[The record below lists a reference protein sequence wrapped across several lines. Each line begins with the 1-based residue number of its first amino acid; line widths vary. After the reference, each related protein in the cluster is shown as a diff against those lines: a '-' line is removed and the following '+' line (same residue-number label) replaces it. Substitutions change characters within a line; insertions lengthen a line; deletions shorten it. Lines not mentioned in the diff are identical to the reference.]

1 MSKYRDAY
9 VVILPAIGKHVA
21 TLFNNPEDDK
31 YGTVDWLDLKGS
43 SIRNIRV
50 CVDAPQLLSI
60 EVDWGDVEFENAKP
74 VWADDI
80 WTNAFTYS
88 GPFWVEWSDPPTP

>member
-1 MSKYRDAY
+1 
-9 VVILPAIGKHVA
+9 
-21 TLFNNPEDDK
+21 
-31 YGTVDWLDLKGS
+31 
-43 SIRNIRV
+43 
-50 CVDAPQLLSI
+50 LLSI